1 MRCVPL
7 IRKSFNDMFSTELG
21 DFPGVLI
28 ARCVDNINPYTDK
41 PEEGLKVG
49 KDYEVRSISMGQ
61 SHTTVY
67 LKDMPK
73 GYNWGYNSI
82 YFKFYEDGKKV
93 NIYKD
98 KKFNPYL

>member
-7 IRKSFNDMFSTELG
+7 IRKNFSDMFSTELG

-41 PEEGLKVG
+41 PEEGLEVG

-67 LKDMPK
+67 LKDRPK

-93 NIYKD
+93 NIYKN